1 MNVSVVIPCYRSRAT
16 LPELVERLHRAL
28 PAVAEEYEIVLVVD
42 GSPDDT
48 YAVARDLEKA
58 DQRVQAVLLQ
68 RNYGQH
74 HASLAGI
81 ARASYGITVLM
92 DDDLQHRPEEIARLL
107 APLADPLVD
116 VVYGNA
122 AEEEHRWWRNVTSR
136 GIKRLL
142 ELMGVHHAR
151 LFSSFVA
158 FRTDLREAFVQTS
171 GPVYVDVILSWA
183 TNSIVG
189 VPVVMDH
196 RTEGSSGYSFGSLVR
211 LAWDMMSG
219 YTTFPLRVVTWL
231 GFLTSALG
239 VGLFCYVL
247 WSYFVTGPGVEGWAS
262 QAAMTALFSGVIM
275 LSLGIVGEYLG
286 RLYGAS
292 MRRPTYLVRIQSR
305 RGPTVGIPDVA
316 IPRTGGQEDA
326 DALAQAL
333 RERYGSTQPGR

>member
-16 LPELVERLHRAL
+16 LPELVSRLHAAL
-28 PAVAEEYEIVLVVD
+28 PAVAQSYEIVLVVD

-58 DQRVQAVLLQ
+58 DGRVQAVLLQ

-81 ARASYGITVLM
+81 ARARHEITVLM
-92 DDDLQHRPEEIARLL
+92 DDDLQHRPEEIGSLL

-122 AEEEHRWWRNVTSR
+122 AEEEHRWWRNVTSQ

-142 ELMGVHHAR
+142 EAMGVNHAR

-158 FRTDLREAFVQTS
+158 FRTDLRQAFVHAS

-196 RTEGSSGYSFGSLVR
+196 RTEGSSGYSLGSLIR
-211 LAWDMMSG
+211 LAWDMTTG
-219 YTTFPLRVVTWL
+219 YTTFPLRMVTGL
-231 GFLTSALG
+231 GFLASALG

-247 WSYFVTGPGVEGWAS
+247 VSYFTAGPGVEGWAS

-292 MRRPTYLVRIQSR
+292 MRRPTYLVRIHNGQ
-305 RGPTVGIPDVA
+305 GPSVGIPGVVMPQTADD
-316 IPRTGGQEDA
+316 EEA
-326 DALAQAL
+326 DAVAEAL
-333 RERYGSTQPGR
+333 RGRYAPKGR